1 MRYSY
6 DKAGNLLAVTD
17 AQGGITRYTYDK
29 NGRLILTERADGSRE
44 MRAYDG
50 LGQLKTLKDETK
62 TGEVISELAYEYDGR
77 GNIVGIS
84 GMEAGLAGSV
94 SDGEAEE
101 AAFVLPVSIAM
112 TYDADNRLLTYNGRS
127 VEYDACGN
135 MTKGPLNGGMAE
147 FTYDCRNRL
156 VKVKEE
162 DGRTTVYEY
171 DAEDIRTASVT
182 GGVRTEYITDREA
195 VYSQVLVKTSYG
207 KNVFGVYNEER
218 ERITYTYGAGLIN
231 ERRAGGEE
239 YIYHYNH
246 LGSAVA
252 ITDGN
257 GEIVFRIV
265 YGTYG
270 ELYDIRNAG
279 GVSLLTAETAEGCT
293 AAEVGYALGM
303 EYLYN
308 GQYGVSTGGNG
319 LYYMRARYY
328 DQDIKRF
335 INRDILSGNIGNS
348 QSLNR
353 YCYVQGNP
361 VSLTD
366 PFGLC
371 PTRAEVYKNR
381 ALRWLHTA
389 LDVGGILFD
398 GFDYVNVLLYHFEGR
413 DTEAAITLLCL
424 IPVMGNFLAIPVR
437 LTLKLGSNAGEA
449 LVKLGKKYFPDAIE
463 NGSRFLNW
471 AGGKI
476 DDVWR
481 WIQKKL
487 GKAGVNL
494 KIDGENIH
502 LDNPSDVWKLDP
514 KIRGKAIE
522 KILADTEYSDWWNC
536 GASLGGYYPV
546 VDFQRDLEVVSLKSI
561 DPSLPSYRNG
571 KGTDK
576 IIDYIDALNR
586 DITIEGVPVSRTLD
600 IRIPKGTKGYLNVD
614 EILGYADEKGII
626 IKIGEF

>member
-1 MRYSY
+1 M
-6 DKAGNLLAVTD
+6 V
-17 AQGGITRYTYDK
+17 
-29 NGRLILTERADGSRE
+29 LI
-44 MRAYDG
+44 
-50 LGQLKTLKDETK
+50 
-62 TGEVISELAYEYDGR
+62 
-77 GNIVGIS
+77 
-84 GMEAGLAGSV
+84 
-94 SDGEAEE
+94 
-101 AAFVLPVSIAM
+101 
-112 TYDADNRLLTYNGRS
+112 
-127 VEYDACGN
+127 
-135 MTKGPLNGGMAE
+135 
-147 FTYDCRNRL
+147 RL

-231 ERRAGGEE
+231 ERRTGG
-239 YIYHYNH
+239 
-246 LGSAVA
+246 
-252 ITDGN
+252 
-257 GEIVFRIV
+257 
-265 YGTYG
+265 
-270 ELYDIRNAG
+270 
-279 GVSLLTAETAEGCT
+279 
-293 AAEVGYALGM
+293 EVGYALGM

-308 GQYGVSTGGNG
+308 GQYGVSTGGN
-319 LYYMRARYY
+319 
-328 DQDIKRF
+328 
-335 INRDILSGNIGNS
+335 S

-361 VSLTD
+361 ISLTD

-424 IPVMGNFLAIPVR
+424 LPVMGNFLAIPVR

-487 GKAGVNL
+487 GKAGVEKETVQHAVGSAGQAQSVLDGINPIYFNEKSWFGKGFYVGNDPDTIIAELAEHGNTAKYAINYDLNL
-494 KIDGENIH
+494 TGEKV
-502 LDNPSDVWKLDP
+502 LDLTNPQ
-514 KIRGKAIE
+514 IA
-522 KILADTEYSDWWNC
+522 SDWNFIQNHT
-536 GASLGGYYPV
+536 SLEGCQAIGEVARAQGYSV
-546 VDFQRDLEVVSLKSI
+546 IKVQ
-561 DPSLPSYRNG
+561 SYRGGGINYVIF
-571 KGTDK
+571 D
-576 IIDYIDALNR
+576 NF
-586 DITIEGVPVSRTLD
+586 
-600 IRIPKGTKGYLNVD
+600 D
-614 EILGYADEKGII
+614 EILTPRIVVPVE
-626 IKIGEF
+626 

>member
-1 MRYSY
+1 M
-6 DKAGNLLAVTD
+6 AL
-17 AQGGITRYTYDK
+17 
-29 NGRLILTERADGSRE
+29 
-44 MRAYDG
+44 
-50 LGQLKTLKDETK
+50 
-62 TGEVISELAYEYDGR
+62 
-77 GNIVGIS
+77 
-84 GMEAGLAGSV
+84 
-94 SDGEAEE
+94 
-101 AAFVLPVSIAM
+101 

-127 VEYDACGN
+127 VQYDACGN

-279 GVSLLTAETAEGCT
+279 GVSRLTAETAEGCT

-308 GQYGVSTGGNG
+308 GQYGVSTG
-319 LYYMRARYY
+319 
-328 DQDIKRF
+328 
-335 INRDILSGNIGNS
+335 GNS

-381 ALRWLHTA
+381 ALKWLHTA
-389 LDVGGILFD
+389 LDVGGFFWD
-398 GFDYVNVLLYHFEGR
+398 GFDVVNVLLYHFEGR

-424 IPVMGNFLAIPVR
+424 LPVMGNFLALPVR

-449 LVKLGKKYFPDAIE
+449 LVKLGKKYLPDLME

-487 GKAGVNL
+487 GKAGTESGSGFSKYQKASLWERLTTRRADVNDL
-494 KIDGENIH
+494 HANP
-502 LDNPSDVWKLDP
+502 LDEFSNPRIGPSDSAVAKYIKEINTTGRLSTPIEVQKLS
-514 KIRGKAIE
+514 
-522 KILADTEYSDWWNC
+522 T
-536 GASLGGYYPV
+536 GGYEIV
-546 VDFQRDLEVVSLKSI
+546 NGHHRWLAAQKAGLK
-561 DPSLPSYRNG
+561 R
-571 KGTDK
+571 
-576 IIDYIDALNR
+576 
-586 DITIEGVPVSRTLD
+586 VP
-600 IRIPKGTKGYLNVD
+600 
-614 EILGYADEKGII
+614 
-626 IKIGEF
+626 IKIKNYNN

>member
-1 MRYSY
+1 M
-6 DKAGNLLAVTD
+6 V
-17 AQGGITRYTYDK
+17 
-29 NGRLILTERADGSRE
+29 LI
-44 MRAYDG
+44 
-50 LGQLKTLKDETK
+50 
-62 TGEVISELAYEYDGR
+62 
-77 GNIVGIS
+77 
-84 GMEAGLAGSV
+84 
-94 SDGEAEE
+94 
-101 AAFVLPVSIAM
+101 
-112 TYDADNRLLTYNGRS
+112 
-127 VEYDACGN
+127 
-135 MTKGPLNGGMAE
+135 
-147 FTYDCRNRL
+147 RL

-239 YIYHYNH
+239 YVYHYNH

-279 GVSLLTAETAEGCT
+279 GLSLLTAETAEGCT

-335 INRDILSGNIGNS
+335 INRDILSGNIGNN

-381 ALRWLHTA
+381 ALKWLHTA

-398 GFDYVNVLLYHFEGR
+398 GFDVVNVLLYHFEGR

-449 LVKLGKKYFPDAIE
+449 LVKLGKKYFPDAME

-487 GKAGVNL
+487 GKAGTESGSGFSKYQKASLWERLTTRRADVNDL
-494 KIDGENIH
+494 HANP
-502 LDNPSDVWKLDP
+502 LDEFSNPRIGPSDSAVAKYIKEINTTGRLSTPIEVQKLS
-514 KIRGKAIE
+514 
-522 KILADTEYSDWWNC
+522 T
-536 GASLGGYYPV
+536 GGYEIV
-546 VDFQRDLEVVSLKSI
+546 NGHHRWLAAQKAGLK
-561 DPSLPSYRNG
+561 R
-571 KGTDK
+571 
-576 IIDYIDALNR
+576 
-586 DITIEGVPVSRTLD
+586 VP
-600 IRIPKGTKGYLNVD
+600 
-614 EILGYADEKGII
+614 
-626 IKIGEF
+626 IKIKNYNN

>member
-1 MRYSY
+1 MHCLHGTCCCEDNY
-6 DKAGNLLAVTD
+6 DSMNRVTEVVNSI
-17 AQGGITRYTYDK
+17 GVKNTYTYNAEGFLSESR
-29 NGRLILTERADGSRE
+29 NGKGE
-44 MRAYDG
+44 
-50 LGQLKTLKDETK
+50 KT
-62 TGEVISELAYEYDGR
+62 SY
-77 GNIVGIS
+77 
-84 GMEAGLAGSV
+84 
-94 SDGEAEE
+94 
-101 AAFVLPVSIAM
+101 
-112 TYDADNRLLTYNGRS
+112 
-127 VEYDACGN
+127 
-135 MTKGPLNGGMAE
+135 
-147 FTYDCRNRL
+147 TYDCRNRL

-239 YIYHYNH
+239 YVYHYNH

-381 ALRWLHTA
+381 ALKWLHTA

-424 IPVMGNFLAIPVR
+424 IPVMGNFLALPVR

-449 LVKLGKKYFPDAIE
+449 LVKLGKKYLPDLME

-487 GKAGVNL
+487 GKAGIEDNRLTGTVWDSINPTQSN
-494 KIDGENIH
+494 IRGTEIPQSFEIMVDGEIFWVHPN
-502 LDNPSDVWKLDP
+502 
-514 KIRGKAIE
+514 
-522 KILADTEYSDWWNC
+522 
-536 GASLGGYYPV
+536 
-546 VDFQRDLEVVSLKSI
+546 
-561 DPSLPSYRNG
+561 
-571 KGTDK
+571 
-576 IIDYIDALNR
+576 
-586 DITIEGVPVSRTLD
+586 
-600 IRIPKGTKGYLNVD
+600 GTKHMGEYIARNATSHGMPINSQALLTSFQNAVNTA
-614 EILGYADEKGII
+614 YAEGIRYEQI
-626 IKIGEF
+626 MKVGNWELIFSRPRTEGLLPVIKHALYRP

>member
-1 MRYSY
+1 M
-6 DKAGNLLAVTD
+6 V
-17 AQGGITRYTYDK
+17 
-29 NGRLILTERADGSRE
+29 LI
-44 MRAYDG
+44 
-50 LGQLKTLKDETK
+50 
-62 TGEVISELAYEYDGR
+62 
-77 GNIVGIS
+77 
-84 GMEAGLAGSV
+84 
-94 SDGEAEE
+94 
-101 AAFVLPVSIAM
+101 
-112 TYDADNRLLTYNGRS
+112 
-127 VEYDACGN
+127 
-135 MTKGPLNGGMAE
+135 
-147 FTYDCRNRL
+147 RL

-279 GVSLLTAETAEGCT
+279 GVSLLTAETAKGCT

-308 GQYGVSTGGNG
+308 GQYGVSTGRNG

-381 ALRWLHTA
+381 ALKWLHTA
-389 LDVGGILFD
+389 LDVGGFFWD
-398 GFDYVNVLLYHFEGR
+398 GFDVVNVLLYHFEGR

-424 IPVMGNFLAIPVR
+424 LPVMGNFLALPVR

-449 LVKLGKKYFPDAIE
+449 LVKLGKKYLPDLME

-487 GKAGVNL
+487 GKAGAEGGSKTKDIYRAVSPEEYDDIFSINGFRARQDGRSFQAKEFGNNFEETLEFANQSINSDKAAIIKVTIPEEIYNQLNHMNL
-494 KIDGENIH
+494 D
-502 LDNPSDVWKLDP
+502 S
-514 KIRGKAIE
+514 AIF
-522 KILADTEYSDWWNC
+522 KSGT
-536 GASLGGYYPV
+536 PV
-546 VDFQRDLEVVSLKSI
+546 VE
-561 DPSLPSYRNG
+561 P
-571 KGTDK
+571 
-576 IIDYIDALNR
+576 
-586 DITIEGVPVSRTLD
+586 EMLD
-600 IRIPKGTKGYLNVD
+600 IFNKN
-614 EILGYADEKGII
+614 II
-626 IKIGEF
+626 NIEHVF

>member
-1 MRYSY
+1 
-6 DKAGNLLAVTD
+6 
-17 AQGGITRYTYDK
+17 
-29 NGRLILTERADGSRE
+29 
-44 MRAYDG
+44 
-50 LGQLKTLKDETK
+50 
-62 TGEVISELAYEYDGR
+62 
-77 GNIVGIS
+77 
-84 GMEAGLAGSV
+84 
-94 SDGEAEE
+94 
-101 AAFVLPVSIAM
+101 M
-112 TYDADNRLLTYNGRS
+112 TYDADNRLLTYNGQS
-127 VEYDACGN
+127 VQYDACGN

-182 GGVRTEYITDREA
+182 GGVRTEYITDRET

-231 ERRAGGEE
+231 ERRDGGEE

-257 GEIVFRIV
+257 GEIAFRIV

-424 IPVMGNFLAIPVR
+424 LPVMGNFLALPVR

-449 LVKLGKKYFPDAIE
+449 LVKLGKKYLPNLME

-487 GKAGVNL
+487 GKVITL
-494 KIDGENIH
+494 KH
-502 LDNPSDVWKLDP
+502 
-514 KIRGKAIE
+514 KA
-522 KILADTEYSDWWNC
+522 TS
-536 GASLGGYYPV
+536 
-546 VDFQRDLEVVSLKSI
+546 
-561 DPSLPSYRNG
+561 
-571 KGTDK
+571 
-576 IIDYIDALNR
+576 
-586 DITIEGVPVSRTLD
+586 GVPLVSTPGKTTTILGRYKDDTQYIIKELGIGKNTDFSGNPGGFNLLNTPDELFEQLGPDGFWEKYNKPFLD
-600 IRIPKGTKGYLNVD
+600 AAISRGD
-614 EILGYADEKGII
+614 EILMATPITKNNLYISGTDIYTGYGREYYYLVEHGYEYINGRMIFKGVN
-626 IKIGEF
+626 